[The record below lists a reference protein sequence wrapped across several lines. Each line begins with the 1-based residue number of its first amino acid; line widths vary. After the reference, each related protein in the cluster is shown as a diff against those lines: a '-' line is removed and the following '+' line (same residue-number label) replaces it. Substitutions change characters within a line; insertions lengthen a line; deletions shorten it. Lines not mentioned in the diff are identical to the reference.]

1 MNNLHK
7 SLIIGFLA
15 VSIFISGLPVDL
27 VSAQNKAA
35 GTAATQRSEDLLLSQ
50 YLRFNRLT
58 SEDGLSND
66 QAWGAVQ
73 DNHGFMWFGTSD
85 GLNRYDGSD
94 FKVYHL
100 SSNII
105 RALLAD
111 QSGVLWIGTWGGG
124 LNQYDREKDAF
135 IRYQHD
141 PDNPHSLS
149 NNIVRTV

>member
-1 MNNLHK
+1 MHNLHK

-15 VSIFISGLPVDL
+15 VSIFISGLPVNL

-66 QAWGAVQ
+66 QTWGAVQ

-85 GLNRYDGSD
+85 GLNRYDGSGV
-94 FKVYHL
+94 KVYRHDPDDPNSL
-100 SSNII
+100 SHNII
-105 RALLAD
+105 RALARRPKRRSVDWYLGRRP
-111 QSGVLWIGTWGGG
+111 QSI
-124 LNQYDREKDAF
+124 
-135 IRYQHD
+135 
-141 PDNPHSLS
+141 
-149 NNIVRTV
+149 